1 MSSRNYPLNAPRA
14 SALAALVSAMTIAIY
29 APDIA
34 IIVPI
39 AENNKRVSSIFQTL
53 FLTSF

>member
-1 MSSRNYPLNAPRA
+1 MSSRNYPLNEPRA

-39 AENNKRVSSIFQTL
+39 AENIQRLTFNFDNFVS
-53 FLTSF
+53 